1 LTLRRRLSP
10 GIYNHLIADWVLITQ
25 LRQAEEATP
34 QHPDLPSGNGKNLRG
49 SIQSGM
55 FTHSSVPKCP
65 PGFYSQQELRPHLRR
80 PFQDPWEQG
89 AGGKPFVWRGMTA
102 EEEKEESR
110 GYKKNQFNQFASDRI
125 SLHRN
130 LGEDTRPPDCLKQK
144 FLRCPGLPTTSVIIV
159 FHNEAWSTLLR
170 TVYSVLHTAPAAL
183 LAEILLVDDAS
194 TDDHLKAP
202 LDEYLRTLHIV
213 RVLRQKE
220 RKGLIT
226 ARLMGAQAAQG
237 EVLTFLD
244 SHCEC
249 FPGWLE
255 PLLAR
260 IAQEPTAVVSP
271 KINNIDYKSL
281 KFHKPNPAPQSYSRG
296 NFNWRLKFGWE
307 RVPGEEKKRRKN
319 ETSPIR
325 TPTFAGGLFSVSKT
339 YFEHIGTYDDQ
350 MEFWGGENLEM
361 SFRVWMC
368 GGLLEIIPCSV
379 VGHIF
384 RKKSPHTFPNGS
396 ATILRNLV
404 RLAEVWMDEYRW
416 VFYRTNRKAASIFR
430 ADSYGDVSERRKLR
444 EKLNCKNFSWY
455 LNNIYPEAYRPDIRP
470 IIYGQLNNTGCGC
483 RLDVEKTKKRW
494 ETLDMKLFT
503 VNVILFPFQYFEY
516 TSQKEIRLSAGIE
529 LCLHANPEM
538 TLVFLES
545 CKSKGKA
552 AAEQV
557 WIFTRTNQ
565 MKNPSSGK
573 CVSVAGGNVILST
586 CKSTSESQS
595 WVFIRAK

>member
-1 LTLRRRLSP
+1 MHLYSFRHKRSAKVAVSSSFCLSF
-10 GIYNHLIADWVLITQ
+10 IIHFYFSYT
-25 LRQAEEATP
+25 ATP

-194 TDDHLKAP
+194 TDGEYHLKAP

-244 SHCEC
+244 SHLFLCSEC

-470 IIYGQLNNTGCGC
+470 IIYGQVSYFSVSQNML
-483 RLDVEKTKKRW
+483 
-494 ETLDMKLFT
+494 TLDMKLFT